1 MSHFI
6 TRGRDYLARYP
17 DFSLVGRQAELNKL
31 AGILMRNRANS
42 VLLVGSG
49 GVGCSALCL
58 GLQAA
63 KAEPDA
69 PFDLISK
76 RFYWLD
82 TDGLFSSG
90 DSQQINEAFQKLL
103 RVLSRGRDTVL
114 ILEDTRD
121 FIEAARN
128 NGCTHLINA
137 LVREIRHGRFQ
148 AIFETRDEDLEVV
161 LKCHSDMREYYTM
174 LDIREPEHDSLHEI
188 VTSAAARLEKHHHIR
203 ITAAAIEAAVMLTSK
218 YRVQEMSLSR
228 AQPERALNLL
238 DRAMT
243 SYRQRAHTQ
252 PEDQATLD
260 AKKREIFNALAD
272 DALPI
277 TERQR
282 LLELCQQ
289 VDAQLAQSVARWQ
302 ETQER
307 MRRCYRSQREGEETL
322 IGLEEELETLRKEE
336 AERPAAPA
344 NNEQPSGFRGFGAGG
359 LGAFESEAIASVRRE
374 IEALQKVVQANKQ
387 EFDSLVAAANAA
399 LALDS
404 DDVLREFSSIS
415 GIAADKLNQ
424 DERSKLLRLQ
434 SVLQGRVFGQNH
446 AVVQL
451 ADAVRVARVGLK
463 DPEKPQASFMFL
475 GPSGTGKTELAKA
488 LSAALYDSEKAL
500 LRFDMSEYMEKHGVA
515 KLIGAPPGY
524 EGYEA
529 GGILTNSMR
538 ANPRVIVL
546 FDEIEKAHP
555 DVFNVLLQ
563 VLDDGRLT
571 DNRGLTVSFSE
582 AIILMTTNIGQPNFL
597 DEGLSFDE
605 AVAET
610 MRELDTVYRP
620 EFLNRFNG
628 RQNIVC
634 FNRLGLE
641 VIEKIARREIDKLN
655 RQINAGGKH
664 IQIDVSDDTL
674 ASLCRSIY
682 SPATGARGIPG
693 YITTHI
699 KPAVANTLLQTP
711 EAEGRMLIEFDEANR
726 SVVISSPMPSTADR

>member
-1 MSHFI
+1 MSHFL
-6 TRGRDYLARYP
+6 TRGRDYLARHP
-17 DFSLVGRQAELNKL
+17 DFKLVGRSVELNKL

-42 VLLVGSG
+42 ILLVGAG
-49 GVGCSALCL
+49 GVGCSAICM

-63 KAEPDA
+63 KTDPAA
-69 PFDLISK
+69 PFDLLSK
-76 RFYWLD
+76 RFFWLD
-82 TDGLFSSG
+82 TDGLFASG
-90 DSQQINEAFQKLL
+90 DGAQINEAFQKLL
-103 RVLSRGRDTVL
+103 RTLGRSRDTVL
-114 ILEDTRD
+114 IVEDARD

-128 NGCTHLINA
+128 NGCTHFINA
-137 LVREIRHGRFQ
+137 LVREIRHGKFQ

-174 LDIREPEHDSLHEI
+174 LDIREPEQHCLQHI
-188 VTSAAARLEKHHHIR
+188 VTEAAQRLEHHHHIC
-203 ITAAAIEAAVMLTSK
+203 IHSDAVDAAIMLTSK

-238 DRAMT
+238 DRALA
-243 SYRQRAHTQ
+243 SYRQRVHAQPVRHDEMRLTQ
-252 PEDQATLD
+252 QQLTQALQQEVLSVDEREALLRQLSNLED
-260 AKKREIFNALAD
+260 EIAEA
-272 DALPI
+272 
-277 TERQR
+277 RQT
-282 LLELCQQ
+282 
-289 VDAQLAQSVARWQ
+289 WQ
-302 ETQER
+302 DMQER
-307 MRRCYRSQREGEETL
+307 LRQCYRSQREGEETL
-322 IGLEEELETLRKEE
+322 IALEEELDTLRKQQ
-336 AERPAAPA
+336 AERQTTEPELESKP
-344 NNEQPSGFRGFGAGG
+344 GFRAFGSAVSVG
-359 LGAFESEAIASVRRE
+359 FESEAITRVKNDIERLQCSV
-374 IEALQKVVQANKQ
+374 KANKA
-387 EFDSLVAAANAA
+387 EFESLTAEFNRS
-399 LALDS
+399 LALS
-404 DDVLREFSSIS
+404 ADDVLREFSSIS
-415 GIAADKLNQ
+415 GIAVDKLNQ
-424 DERSKLLRLQ
+424 DERCKLLKLQ
-434 SVLQGRVFGQNH
+434 ATLQNRVYGQDH
-446 AVVQL
+446 AVTQL

-488 LSAALYDSEKAL
+488 LASALYDSEKAL

-597 DEGLSFDE
+597 DEALTFDD

-610 MRELDTVYRP
+610 LKELDTVYRP

-634 FNRLGLE
+634 FNRLGLP
-641 VIEKIARREIDKLN
+641 VIEKIARREIIKLN
-655 RQINAGGKH
+655 QQINAGGKRIH
-664 IQIDVSDDTL
+664 IDVSDTTL
-674 ASLCRSIY
+674 AELCRAIY
-682 SPATGARGIPG
+682 SPATGARGVPG

-699 KPAVANTLLQTP
+699 KPAVATTLLQTP
-711 EAEGRMLIEFDEANR
+711 EAEGSMVIEFDAHSR
-726 SVVISSPMPSTADR
+726 KVQILPPSPDDRRQ